1 MSNEE
6 EEKKRGER
14 QIQSPAKN
22 IRSAQSCEDEA
33 NEKTSSNGI
42 SAVIILAEAK
52 FSLRSS

>member
-1 MSNEE
+1 MKKKK
-6 EEKKRGER
+6 KKRGER